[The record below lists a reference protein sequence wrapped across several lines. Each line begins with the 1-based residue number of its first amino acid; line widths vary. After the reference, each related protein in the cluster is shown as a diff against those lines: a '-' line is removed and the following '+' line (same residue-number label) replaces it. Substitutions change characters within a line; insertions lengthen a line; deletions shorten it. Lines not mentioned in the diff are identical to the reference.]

1 MTECTG
7 LSACVAGD
15 LYGAL
20 GSPVRV
26 CRTVVVGR
34 RRELV
39 QRVLYVLSYFI
50 RCSDLQE
57 SDSRTFDIITP
68 CPPTPQDQTDNPA
81 APPEMTEAISCSVQ
95 TCHLTQCPSQATP
108 GPQQPSDLSSPPSEA
123 VPGPVQT
130 REMPV
135 SLPEIPDAAPSPE
148 KTNDS
153 LLSLSTR
160 DSESALECLST
171 GTDSVG
177 IETEYEAPNQSPL
190 LHRAHFLIGEQEE
203 DVPLTGPTAASAGLG
218 LERSLRGL
226 MDMRQNESLDSALGD
241 SDAEE
246 TPTRQPSVAT
256 EKCYEL
262 PLPRYHQYKSRG
274 FTYCIVPIA
283 H

>member
-1 MTECTG
+1 MC
-7 LSACVAGD
+7 AAGD

-57 SDSRTFDIITP
+57 SDSKTFEIITP
-68 CPPTPQDQTDNPA
+68 GPPAPQDQTDNPT
-81 APPEMTEAISCSVQ
+81 APRGMTEATSCSDQ
-95 TCHLTQCPSQATP
+95 TCDLTQPPSQATP
-108 GPQQPSDLSSPPSEA
+108 GLQQPSDLSSPPSEA
-123 VPGPVQT
+123 VPGPVHT

-135 SLPEIPDAAPSPE
+135 SQPEIPDPATFPE

-153 LLSLSTR
+153 LLSLSTQ
-160 DSESALECLST
+160 DSESALECLSA
-171 GTDSVG
+171 GADSVG
-177 IETEYEAPNQSPL
+177 IEPEYEASNQSPL
-190 LHRAHFLIGEQEE
+190 LHRAHFLIGEQED
-203 DVPLTGPTAASAGLG
+203 DVPLTGPAATSAGLG
-218 LERSLRGL
+218 LEKKWSVRGL

-246 TPTRQPSVAT
+246 TPTRQSSVAT
-256 EKCYEL
+256 EKHYEL
-262 PLPRYHQYKSRG
+262 PLPR
-274 FTYCIVPIA
+274 
-283 H
+283 